1 MNHISELGRLSLGS
15 RLKRLS
21 DYLITEVNA
30 IYKAN
35 GINFEASSFP
45 LLSLLEKYG
54 PQSLRDAEI
63 KLGTSHSYI
72 SQKAKYLQK
81 SGLIE
86 MRIDPNDARSKHMAL
101 SAQGIAL
108 IEKMQPIWKSL
119 DIAFA
124 RLLGD
129 QERKIFQEL
138 SNLETS
144 LLRAGSL
151 RQDVAKEMNSHVSY
165 DQIEIVDY
173 TDDLREKFCQLNL
186 EWLEKSFVLQEFDH
200 NVFSDPRKHIIE
212 KGGAVF
218 FAVMNGQAVGT
229 AALYPEDKT
238 SFELCKMGVDPRY
251 RGHGIGRK
259 MVEAGIEKARLLG
272 AQNLTLLTH
281 SGKLAP
287 AVRLYKKLGFTPIP
301 MTDHDVEKYGQ
312 GRVDLRMTLSLK
324 KSKAA

>member
-35 GINFEASSFP
+35 GINFESSSFP

-86 MRIDPNDARSKHMAL
+86 MTVDPNDARSKYMAL

-129 QERKIFQEL
+129 HERKIFQEL
-138 SNLETS
+138 S
-144 LLRAGSL
+144 
-151 RQDVAKEMNSHVSY
+151 
-165 DQIEIVDY
+165 
-173 TDDLREKFCQLNL
+173 
-186 EWLEKSFVLQEFDH
+186 
-200 NVFSDPRKHIIE
+200 
-212 KGGAVF
+212 
-218 FAVMNGQAVGT
+218 
-229 AALYPEDKT
+229 
-238 SFELCKMGVDPRY
+238 
-251 RGHGIGRK
+251 
-259 MVEAGIEKARLLG
+259 
-272 AQNLTLLTH
+272 
-281 SGKLAP
+281 KL
-287 AVRLYKKLGFTPIP
+287 
-301 MTDHDVEKYGQ
+301 
-312 GRVDLRMTLSLK
+312 
-324 KSKAA
+324 